1 MELVSG
7 VSEILIAANIR
18 ESAAGAEAKFWLEEP
33 VTEEHWL
40 LKSVTVKD
48 GHVHGEDC
56 AEKAASH
63 LGNLLASPCAAPSW
77 PSGGPPSRLLA
88 SSDTWLLDSEVMPK
102 VSASLS
108 TRRVETPSPPA
119 AFQQPLREVAAPDCQ
134 TPRPY
139 SRTVTVTVLSVRNRQ
154 FCR

>member
-18 ESAAGAEAKFWLEEP
+18 ESAAGAEAKFWPEEP

-48 GHVHGEDC
+48 GHVHGEDW

-63 LGNLLASPCAAPSW
+63 PETFLRAPAPRRAGRLAGRR
-77 PSGGPPSRLLA
+77 PSGRDRNSSTAPSRLLA

-108 TRRVETPSPPA
+108 TRRVETPS
-119 AFQQPLREVAAPDCQ
+119 R
-134 TPRPY
+134 
-139 SRTVTVTVLSVRNRQ
+139 
-154 FCR
+154 